1 MAELGRRRASFLSML
16 SVLSAIAFPPD
27 GNESKKSK
35 SAFFARRKESLAAS
49 VAGARPADDR
59 LTFG

>member
-1 MAELGRRRASFLSML
+1 MK
-16 SVLSAIAFPPD
+16 V
-27 GNESKKSK
+27 KKSK
-35 SAFFARRKESLAAS
+35 SAFFARRKESLIAG